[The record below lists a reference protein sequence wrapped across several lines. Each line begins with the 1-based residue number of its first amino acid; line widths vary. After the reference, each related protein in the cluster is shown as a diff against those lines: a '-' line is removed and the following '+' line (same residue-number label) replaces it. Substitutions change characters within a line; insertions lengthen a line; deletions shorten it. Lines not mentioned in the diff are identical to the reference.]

1 MSKTDQLTPIVEGL
15 ATDYPARHWIDP
27 HRHDAHQVIH
37 AASGVF
43 RVVSEAATWVVPPG
57 RAIWMPAGREHAIR
71 CHTDVN
77 MRTVYIG
84 PGNGAL
90 PADCRVLS
98 VSPLMREI
106 LVRLATDP
114 DPPARANLIAVLMS
128 EIAVVET
135 LPMTLP
141 QPVTPALRQL
151 SDRLMETPDD
161 TTPLSDWARRLGL
174 SERTLIRRFQ
184 TETGL
189 TFRQWRRQ
197 VRLMSALERLAA
209 GDAVTTVAYD
219 IGYDSVSAFVAAFR
233 EVFGE
238 TPGRYVATRAGA

>member
-1 MSKTDQLTPIVEGL
+1 MKSSITLEGL
-15 ATDYPARHWIDP
+15 ATDYPARAWIAP
-27 HRHDAHQVIH
+27 HRHDVHQIVH
-37 AASGVF
+37 AAAGVF
-43 RVVSEAATWVVPPG
+43 RVLSEQASFVVPPG

-71 CHTDVN
+71 CHTDVD
-77 MRTVYIG
+77 MRTVYIEAG
-84 PGNGAL
+84 GGAF

-98 VSPLMREI
+98 VSPLMREV

-114 DPPARANLIAVLMS
+114 DPPARAHLIAVLIS
-128 EIAVVET
+128 EIAIVET

-141 QPVTPALRQL
+141 QPVSASLRHL
-151 SDRLMETPDD
+151 SDALMDTPED
-161 TTPLSDWARRLGL
+161 TTPLSAWADRLGM

-184 TETGL
+184 AETGL

-197 VRLMSALERLAA
+197 ARLMSALERLAA

-238 TPGRYVATRAGA
+238 TPGRYVATRSTD